1 MNNQNE
7 AAPQYR
13 PLGAWEYF
21 GLSILYAIPVIGFIF
36 LLVFTFSSGNINRR
50 NYTRS
55 YWCGLLVILLI
66 TLAFAGVMLVRQN
79 DLSSV
84 VKDPAGFFHSLTES
98 ITAPFRKGGTDSQI
112 TGAEDKAG
120 AGAVSEADFKKTMDA
135 YEAFFDEFI
144 AFMDKF
150 NSSEGSS
157 EAMLSEYTEII
168 AKYAAYEKDM
178 AQIDLNSLS
187 DEEMQYYTAV
197 TSRVEQ
203 KMAAFASKAG

>member
-21 GLSILYAIPVIGFIF
+21 GLTILYAIPVIGFIF
-36 LLVFTFSSGNINRR
+36 LLVFTFSGGNINRR
-50 NYTRS
+50 NFTRS
-55 YWCGLLVILLI
+55 YWCWILVWLLI
-66 TLAFAGVMLVRQN
+66 MLALVGVMLVRKT
-79 DLSSV
+79 DLSGV
-84 VKDPAGFFHSLTES
+84 IKDPAGFVQSLTEGFKVS
-98 ITAPFRKGGTDSQI
+98 FNNDGTDSQI

-120 AGAVSEADFKKTMDA
+120 AGATSEADFKKTMDA

-203 KMAAFASKAG
+203 KMAAFASKAD